1 MDSSILNKTKSDFWP
16 STIYSF
22 HCFGNIVQESR
33 LKVSYSPCWNIFV
46 CLNIFICLISL
57 RVFVTRREK
66 FFKESMPLHWF
77 WSDKELSWYKVN
89 RRHGTKPQS
98 VIFLFWEPLWWGY
111 CVKMARILWRLADR
125 INWSS
130 EWIGF
135 HRVATVW
142 FSFLWLFSVA
152 SA

>member
-33 LKVSYSPCWNIFV
+33 LEVSYSPCWNIFV

-66 FFKESMPLHWF
+66 FFKESIPLHWF

-98 VIFLFWEPLWWGY
+98 VIFLFWEPLWWDY
-111 CVKMARILWRLADR
+111 CVKTARILWRVADR